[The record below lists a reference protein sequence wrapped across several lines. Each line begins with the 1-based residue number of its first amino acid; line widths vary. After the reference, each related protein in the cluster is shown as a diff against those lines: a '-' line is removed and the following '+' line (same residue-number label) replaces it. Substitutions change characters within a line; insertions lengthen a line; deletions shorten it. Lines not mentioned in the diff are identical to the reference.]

1 MNIAK
6 NMEVIFIAAVA
17 LIGSASFATAGAPV
31 RAATLAPAAI
41 VSQAASQAASPAA
54 ADMQVV
60 TVSAK
65 RLSAAEKAQLAQ

>member
-17 LIGSASFATAGAPV
+17 LIGSASLATAGAPV
-31 RAATLAPAAI
+31 RHAVPAAI
-41 VSQAASQAASPAA
+41 VSQADTAQDVP
-54 ADMQVV
+54 MQVV

-65 RLSAAEKAQLAQ
+65 RLSAAEKAQLPQ

>member
-17 LIGSASFATAGAPV
+17 LIGSANLPTAGASV
-31 RAATLAPAAI
+31 RHAAPAAI
-41 VSQAASQAASPAA
+41 VLQADAAQAAP
-54 ADMQVV
+54 MQVV

-65 RLSAAEKAQLAQ
+65 RLSAAEKAQLPQ

>member
-17 LIGSASFATAGAPV
+17 LIGGASAATAGSADRGARVPV
-31 RAATLAPAAI
+31 QVALSAPAP
-41 VSQAASQAASPAA
+41 ASAQ
-54 ADMQVV
+54 MQVV

-65 RLSAAEKAQLAQ
+65 RLSAAEKAQLPQ